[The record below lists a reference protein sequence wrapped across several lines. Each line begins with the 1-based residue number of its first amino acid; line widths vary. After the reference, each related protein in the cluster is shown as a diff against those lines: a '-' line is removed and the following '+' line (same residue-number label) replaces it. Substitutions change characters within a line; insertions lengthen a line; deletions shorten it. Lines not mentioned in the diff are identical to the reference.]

1 MWEGQSSPAGLTF
14 SHVLGIVRNQV
25 IVHRWEKA
33 WDGLISWLSL
43 VFSLVHRSPTVPTS
57 ADCVCVY
64 GYLLPKCT
72 IWEKESMSLC
82 LSLPPMKWLTKSHSL
97 PSTHTTTG
105 ALTVWRD
112 AIMHSKYRN
121 GNMFCCAPDAWGKA
135 LELKRQGAAFQLCSF
150 ALNVLACCH
159 KNWLALKSHG
169 VSHL

>member
-25 IVHRWEKA
+25 IVRRWEKA

-72 IWEKESMSLC
+72 IWEKESMSMPVFTTNEMAHKI
-82 LSLPPMKWLTKSHSL
+82 SLPALH
-97 PSTHTTTG
+97 THYHRGTECG
-105 ALTVWRD
+105 E
-112 AIMHSKYRN
+112 M
-121 GNMFCCAPDAWGKA
+121 
-135 LELKRQGAAFQLCSF
+135 QLCIQSTEMETCSVVHRMPEEKLWSWRGKGQPSSCA
-150 ALNVLACCH
+150 ALLWMCSLAAT
-159 KNWLALKSHG
+159 KTGWL
-169 VSHL
+169 

>member
-25 IVHRWEKA
+25 IVRRWEKA

-72 IWEKESMSLC
+72 IWEKESMSMPVFTTNEMAHKI
-82 LSLPPMKWLTKSHSL
+82 SLPALH
-97 PSTHTTTG
+97 THYHRGTDW
-105 ALTVWRD
+105 VWRD